1 MFAWSHL
8 LFVKQHHPSEKDKN
22 MKNNKKNYS
31 AWHLMNTI
39 LRPTKSVIMMT
50 ESRVNAQ
57 SFGQPLMI
65 IKANKAISLR
75 LSLYCSSSVSKQIL
89 TLEALLV
96 TDILKDKPSLSQSQT
111 VKPANCLYN

>member
-1 MFAWSHL
+1 
-8 LFVKQHHPSEKDKN
+8 
-22 MKNNKKNYS
+22 
-31 AWHLMNTI
+31 
-39 LRPTKSVIMMT
+39 MMT

-75 LSLYCSSSVSKQIL
+75 LSLYCSSYVSKQML
-89 TLEALLV
+89 TLETLLV